1 MGLFST
7 KKKTVVSSAIYN
19 LAGDKIEDFLR
30 QAVLESVFLEETQNF
45 AAHLSKAILNSEG
58 FKIRRYISWCK
69 KQPKGKEYCDLIG
82 HMYISY
88 GSTLEGSV
96 LENLFKDSLDLPESQ
111 NVKIDFIETGLADYS
126 YWGAK
131 YLGENYPQYTDE
143 TLYSF
148 VCDINNQTI
157 IIHVFDSNQNEI
169 NTFSFIPTDYDPD
182 EYYLYVAYQIYDL
195 VPIYQEDNEG
205 HIVHDLN
212 NQPIIIGYEEPE
224 TLVED
229 LTYLIYAR
237 NTPSTDPNYN
247 IAFEDLFSVY
257 DTKVERD
264 KFILPPVPFRLDNW
278 QVSSAEETN
287 VNDWKLYQLSKT
299 ACFKIFQDRSVYKK
313 LDKNI
318 VKNPSIDD
326 LDYIYLV
333 FGVSL
338 NTKNWAGKQ
347 YLYET
352 IASLYTQYINSGVTY
367 IDIKAQGYRSNFEYR
382 ISWDKIEFGTMDAN
396 EEIFAYPDI
405 HIPFQPMPEDQEPIQ
420 IFTNSKDKYAV
431 FHTIDTKTITTGS
444 EDHTHTYFTNGWTYF
459 VHRKTVKSTQYSY
472 YRVSNLIHY
481 NRVHKSKE
489 VRTWAQDAWYQKF
502 TESVYERPTVRTEYE
517 ESPFIFPLQED
528 IYRKL
533 PVLTQAQLSMS
544 FAYLQFNCYEIQKI
558 KWYQQSWFQTVIA
571 VVILVIQAVTFYF
584 SVGTTAAAGNAAGNA
599 AGSTASSAAS
609 ASLSQ
614 TAAQAVTQLIKMAA
628 TALIGTLV
636 AKATIAIL
644 KALGVNNMIAN
655 ILGTIAGIYASHAI
669 GSWMNSATETSTLAN
684 EETVADTMMQKLA
697 EDYAVEVTAVANT
710 TSVPTIF
717 TLFKDGMFNF
727 VTSPMKILNFS
738 LSVTES
744 AVKGYYQDKFD
755 ELNKLAKQVSSL
767 QEEVEKQEKLLAD
780 LSASSY
786 SEWQK
791 QMMLH
796 KIQTSIRPEV
806 YFTFSLMTGSEIA
819 DLTIN
824 SLDAYLDMSAT
835 LEYV

>member
-7 KKKTVVSSAIYN
+7 KKKTVVSSAVYN

-30 QAVLESVFLEETQNF
+30 QAILESVFLEETQNF
-45 AAHLSKAILNSEG
+45 STHLPKAILNSEG
-58 FKIRRYISWCK
+58 FKIRRYINWCK
-69 KQPKGKEYCDLIG
+69 NQPKGREYCDLIG

-88 GSTLEGSV
+88 GSTLENSV
-96 LENLFKDSLDLPESQ
+96 IENIFKTALNLPESQ
-111 NVKIDFIETGLADYS
+111 NVNIDSIQIELADYY

-131 YLGENYPQYTDE
+131 YLAENYSQYTDE
-143 TLYSF
+143 TLYDF
-148 VCDINNQTI
+148 TCDLNNQTI
-157 IIHVFDSNQNEI
+157 IIHVFDLNQNEI
-169 NTFSFIPTDYDPD
+169 DTISFIASDYDPD
-182 EYYLYVAYQIYDL
+182 EYYLYVAYQIYNLNPVYQDDGEGNL
-195 VPIYQEDNEG
+195 VLDEQNNPI
-205 HIVHDLN
+205 L
-212 NQPIIIGYEEPE
+212 IGYEEPDPE
-224 TLVED
+224 TITED
-229 LTYLIYAR
+229 LSYFIYAR
-237 NTPSTDPNYN
+237 NTSVTDPNYN
-247 IAFEDLFSVY
+247 AALTELFSTL
-257 DTKVERD
+257 DSHTNHTT
-264 KFILPPVPFRLDNW
+264 FILPPVPFRLDNW
-278 QVSSAEETN
+278 QVSSAQEENT
-287 VNDWKLYQLSKT
+287 NDWKLYQLSKT

-313 LDKNI
+313 LDKTI
-318 VKNPSIDD
+318 LKNPSIDD

-352 IASLYTQYINSGVTY
+352 IASLYTQYVSTGAKY

-382 ISWDKIEFGTMDAN
+382 ISWDDIEFGTMSADEVFYTVDDN
-396 EEIFAYPDI
+396 IQ
-405 HIPFQPMPEDQEPIQ
+405 IPFSSAHAEPIT

-431 FHTIDTKTITTGS
+431 FHTVDTSEVTYGS
-444 EDHTHTYFTNGWTYF
+444 EHTHIRFGNGWTYF
-459 VHRKTVKSTQYSY
+459 VYRKTVYATTYSY
-472 YRVSNLIHY
+472 YRVHNLVHY
-481 NRVHKSKE
+481 NRVHKGKE
-489 VRTWAQDAWYQKF
+489 VRTRARDVWFQP
-502 TESVYERPTVRTEYE
+502 TENVTSYPELLTDYE

-528 IYRKL
+528 LYRKL

-558 KWYQQSWFQTVIA
+558 KWYQSAWFTTVIA

-584 SVGTTAAAGNAAGNA
+584 SVGTTAAAGNAAGSA
-599 AGSTASSAAS
+599 ASSAGS
-609 ASLSQ
+609 AAGATVSQ
-614 TAAQAVTQLIKMAA
+614 SAAQAITQLVKMAA

-636 AKATIAIL
+636 AKASVAIL
-644 KALGVNNMIAN
+644 RALGVNNIIAN
-655 ILGTIAGIYASHAI
+655 IIGTIAGICAASAF

-684 EETVADTMMQKLA
+684 EETFADTMMQKLA
-697 EDYAVEVTAVANT
+697 EDYAIEVTAVANT
-710 TSVPTIF
+710 TSVPTII
-717 TLFKDGMFNF
+717 TLFKEGMFNF
-727 VTSPMKILNFS
+727 LTSPMKILNFS

-755 ELNKLAKQVSSL
+755 ELNKLAKQVSYL
-767 QEEVEKQEKLLAD
+767 QEETEKQEKFLAT

-796 KIQTSIRPEV
+796 KIQTSIKPEV

-824 SLDAYLDMSAT
+824 ALDNYLDMSAT